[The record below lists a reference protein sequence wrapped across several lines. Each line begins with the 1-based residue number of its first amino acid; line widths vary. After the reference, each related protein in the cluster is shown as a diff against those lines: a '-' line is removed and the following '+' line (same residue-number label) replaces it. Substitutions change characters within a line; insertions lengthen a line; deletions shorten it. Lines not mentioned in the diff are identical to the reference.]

1 MNLENNYIFS
11 LSYFQT
17 DNQPRIFSYKFLHC
31 FPEKSIRR
39 VNVKSRT
46 RHTQ

>member
-11 LSYFQT
+11 PSYFQT
-17 DNQPRIFSYKFLHC
+17 DNQSRVFSHIFLHC
-31 FPEKSIRR
+31 FPEKSICR
-39 VNVKSRT
+39 VNLKSRT